1 METSVISLKSRSRPE
16 AMADVPGVCD
26 LSLTRA
32 VVQYRESHEA
42 VSSGGSIQ
50 DIGLGLVVEGRFA
63 AASEVLDLGSGRLKV
78 LDLSSELVVLDW
90 VHQPTLE
97 YINRLITD
105 QEEKLTSYSLRLAI
119 KLLSRVGYGPL
130 TRPTILRIGFRDICQ
145 DLDFHEGT
153 SVRIVLSADL
163 DTVRVNLDY
172 NRGSLIFTVPS
183 SDRYEKL
190 EQALLKA
197 FPENDIVYTGVQHA
211 SGTVQYEVLFA
222 VPSNLAG
229 VQLECLTIRMGLM
242 CLLEMFESKRHEVI
256 EHHLATFGRR
266 NTLSQI
272 PLDDRNS
279 RFVTLSGDDAESDKT
294 SVMTVH

>member
-1 METSVISLKSRSRPE
+1 METSVISLNSRSRPE

-42 VSSGGSIQ
+42 ISSGGSIQ

-63 AASEVLDLGSGRLKV
+63 AASEVLDLGSGKLKV

-97 YINRLITD
+97 YINRLIAD
-105 QEEKLTSYSLRLAI
+105 QEDKLTSYSLRMAI

-153 SVRIVLSADL
+153 SVRIVMETNL
-163 DTVRVNLDY
+163 DAVQVNLDY
-172 NRGSLIFTVPS
+172 NRGSLIFTGSS
-183 SDRYEKL
+183 SDRCQVL

-197 FPENDIVYTGVQHA
+197 FPENEIVYTGLQHV

-229 VQLECLTIRMGLM
+229 VQQECLTVRTGLM
-242 CLLEMFESKRHEVI
+242 CLLETFESKRHEVI
-256 EHHLATFGRR
+256 QHHLATFGRR
-266 NTLSQI
+266 NTLSQVS
-272 PLDDRNS
+272 LGDRNP
-279 RFVTLSGDDAESDKT
+279 RFETLSGDDTGNGTLSLT
-294 SVMTVH
+294 TVH